1 MGSLFIFE
9 LCPISLLSTFQ
20 RRRNTFS
27 IELAIVGNQ
36 MGMQKVFEKTLQEL
50 IGKLRIQ
57 EVTGLDI
64 QDAVVLIQDLL
75 KMQTLNLVQKQEF
88 LQTKKRA
95 LFLPHCCRK
104 YMDSQCQAV
113 FEPSLTSYVR
123 AYCSP
128 DCFVNKA
135 ERIAQEKGYDV
146 YVLSG
151 GSCMPNILKQKK
163 YEGVVGV
170 VCGPEVMMS
179 GEKLSSMG
187 MAWQSVSV
195 AKERVCQHIF
205 QHGNADKNAVK

>member
-1 MGSLFIFE
+1 MPYKFTFD
-9 LCPISLLSTFQ
+9 ISKAPQHF
-20 RRRNTFS
+20 F

-50 IGKLRIQ
+50 IGKFRIQ

-113 FEPSLTSYVR
+113 FEPSLTSYVC
-123 AYCSP
+123 AHCSP

-135 ERIAQEKGYDV
+135 ERIAKEKGYDV

-170 VCGPEVMMS
+170 ACGPEVMMS

-187 MAWQSVSV
+187 MAWQSVPLL
-195 AKERVCQHIF
+195 
-205 QHGNADKNAVK
+205 KNGCANTFFNMETLIKTL

>member
-1 MGSLFIFE
+1 MPYKFTFD
-9 LCPISLLSTFQ
+9 ISKAPQHF
-20 RRRNTFS
+20 F

-50 IGKLRIQ
+50 IRKFRIQ
-57 EVTGLDI
+57 EVTGLNI

-75 KMQTLNLVQKQEF
+75 KMQTLNLIQKQEF

-104 YMDSQCQAV
+104 YMDSRCQAV
-113 FEPSLTSYVR
+113 FEPSLTSYVC
-123 AYCSP
+123 AHCSP

-135 ERIAQEKGYDV
+135 ERIAREKGYDV

-170 VCGPEVMMS
+170 ACGPEVMMS

-187 MAWQSVSV
+187 MAWQSVPLLKNGC
-195 AKERVCQHIF
+195 ANTIF
-205 QHGNADKNAVK
+205 NMETL

>member
-1 MGSLFIFE
+1 MPYKFTFD
-9 LCPISLLSTFQ
+9 ISKAPQHF
-20 RRRNTFS
+20 F
-27 IELAIVGNQ
+27 IELAVVGNQ
-36 MGMQKVFEKTLQEL
+36 MGMQKVFEKTLQGL
-50 IGKLRIQ
+50 IRKFRIQ
-57 EVTGLDI
+57 EATGLNI

-75 KMQTLNLVQKQEF
+75 KMQTLNLIQKQEF

-113 FEPSLTSYVR
+113 FEPSLTSYVC
-123 AYCSP
+123 AHCSH
-128 DCFVNKA
+128 DCCVNKA
-135 ERIAQEKGYDV
+135 ERIAKEKGYDV

-170 VCGPEVMMS
+170 ACGPEVIMS

-187 MAWQSVSV
+187 MAWQSIPLLKNGC
-195 AKERVCQHIF
+195 ANTIF
-205 QHGNADKNAVK
+205 NMETLVKVL

>member
-1 MGSLFIFE
+1 MPYKFTFD
-9 LCPISLLSTFQ
+9 ISKAPQHF
-20 RRRNTFS
+20 F

-36 MGMQKVFEKTLQEL
+36 MGIQKVFEKTLQEL
-50 IGKLRIQ
+50 IRKFGIE
-57 EVTGLDI
+57 EVTGLNI
-64 QDAVVLIQDLL
+64 QDAVALIQDLL
-75 KMQTLNLVQKQEF
+75 KMQTLNLIQKQEF

-113 FEPSLTSYVR
+113 FEPSLTSYVC
-123 AYCSP
+123 AHCSP

-135 ERIAQEKGYDV
+135 ERIAREKGYDV

-170 VCGPEVMMS
+170 ACGPELMMA
-179 GEKLSSMG
+179 GEKLISMG
-187 MAWQSVSV
+187 LVGQA
-195 AKERVCQHIF
+195 IPLL
-205 QHGNADKNAVK
+205 KNGCANTFFNMETLIKTL